1 MGSALGGVNHAP
13 SACAGAENATDVL
26 ILTPPHGTLAA

>member
-1 MGSALGGVNHAP
+1 MGSVLDGVNRAT
-13 SACAGAENATDVL
+13 SACAGAENTTDVL

>member
-1 MGSALGGVNHAP
+1 MGSALGGVNRAT
-13 SACAGAENATDVL
+13 SAGASAENATDLL

>member
-1 MGSALGGVNHAP
+1 MGSALGGVNRATF
-13 SACAGAENATDVL
+13 ACAGKNAADVL